1 MRNWIGLLFAAGG
14 AWFVISGLM
23 HRRRVLAGREAAKR
37 RGDDAGDPPLHAS
50 LEMLRHI
57 VPGLV
62 FFGLAIVA
70 AQVTF
75 AYFVMDGVRFLS
87 YFDLAAFLFL
97 LAAYGVWMRLKTT
110 YREVA
115 PSVNVDRRS
124 RDA

>member
-14 AWFVISGLM
+14 ALFVLSGLM

-37 RGDDAGDPPLHAS
+37 RGDDSAEPPLHAS

-57 VPGLV
+57 LPGLV

-75 AYFVMDGVRFLS
+75 AFFVMDGVRFLS

-97 LAAYGVWMRLKTT
+97 LAAYGVWMRLRTT
-110 YREVA
+110 YREAA
-115 PSVNVDRRS
+115 PPRNADRRS
-124 RDA
+124 QDA